1 MSTATKNIIVE
12 LNKGEKLNGDNYE
25 IWHRKV
31 QYILEEQE
39 ALETLNHIMQE
50 PEQGNSA
57 QHRRDQEA
65 YVAWK
70 KKKSFSSH
78 YVVKLYVRLSLD

>member
-1 MSTATKNIIVE
+1 MLTATKNIIVD

-31 QYILEEQE
+31 RYILEEQE
-39 ALETLNHIMQE
+39 TLETMNHIMQE
-50 PEQGNSA
+50 PEQGKSA

-65 YVAWK
+65 YVA
-70 KKKSFSSH
+70 
-78 YVVKLYVRLSLD
+78 

>member
-31 QYILEEQE
+31 RYILEEQE
-39 ALETLNHIMQE
+39 TLKTRTE
-50 PEQGNSA
+50 
-57 QHRRDQEA
+57 
-65 YVAWK
+65 
-70 KKKSFSSH
+70 
-78 YVVKLYVRLSLD
+78 LYHERT

>member
-1 MSTATKNIIVE
+1 MTTTKNIIAE

-25 IWHRKV
+25 IWHYKV

-39 ALETLNHIMQE
+39 ALETLNHIRQE
-50 PEQGNSA
+50 LEQGNSA
-57 QHRRDQEA
+57 QHRREQET

-70 KKKSFSSH
+70 KKNSLAH
-78 YVVKLYVRLSLD
+78 ITLLSCM

>member
-70 KKKSFSSH
+70 KKNPLAH
-78 YVVKLYVRLSLD
+78 IKLLSCM

>member
-1 MSTATKNIIVE
+1 MLIATKNIIAE

-39 ALETLNHIMQE
+39 ALETLNHMCKNMNKGTLPNIE
-50 PEQGNSA
+50 DI
-57 QHRRDQEA
+57 RRLI
-65 YVAWK
+65 WP
-70 KKKSFSSH
+70 
-78 YVVKLYVRLSLD
+78 VRK

>member
-70 KKKSFSSH
+70 KKKN
-78 YVVKLYVRLSLD
+78 YLILCCQVVCKMIS

>member
-1 MSTATKNIIVE
+1 MLTTTKNIIAE

-39 ALETLNHIMQE
+39 TLETLNQIMQE
-50 PEQGNSA
+50 PEQGNFA
-57 QHRRDQEA
+57 QHRRDQKA
-65 YVAWK
+65 YVVWNK
-70 KKKSFSSH
+70 KKII
-78 YVVKLYVRLSLD
+78 